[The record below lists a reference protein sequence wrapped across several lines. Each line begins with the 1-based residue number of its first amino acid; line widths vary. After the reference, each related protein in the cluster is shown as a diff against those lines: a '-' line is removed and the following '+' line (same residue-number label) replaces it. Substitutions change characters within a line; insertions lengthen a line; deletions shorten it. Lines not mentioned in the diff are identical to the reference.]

1 MNSQSYYSRS
11 EAAVILK
18 VSATSI
24 TRYIKKGLL
33 TGIEQSHRIL
43 IPCEEVHNFYMNND
57 IPTTVSPQQ
66 FEELKMEFQRL
77 SADVE
82 VLKLSLGVGKRFTI
96 LSDNDLLT
104 ILRNIWNLIK
114 LEEWET
120 KVIFEVC
127 DIAMS
132 LREQDIGRLILL
144 KGTSSWNVLIDLL
157 NRMDYYIRTIPI
169 TKNGV
174 DLITARIEATKNRLY
189 GMIYVQQ
196 SRIDSDA
203 ALWSKS
209 VSQVESTDIF
219 VLEFLQNRK
228 YYNTN

>member
-33 TGIEQSHRIL
+33 TSIEQSNRIL

-104 ILRNIWNLIK
+104 ILRNIWNLLK

-127 DIAMS
+127 DIGMS

-157 NRMDYYIRTIPI
+157 NRMDYYVRTIPI
-169 TKNGV
+169 TKNGI

>member
-18 VSATSI
+18 VSTTSI

-33 TGIEQSHRIL
+33 TSIEKSSRIL

-57 IPTTVSPQQ
+57 IPSTVSPQE

-77 SADVE
+77 SSDIE

-96 LSDNDLLT
+96 LSDSDLLT
-104 ILRNIWNLIK
+104 INRNIWNLLK
-114 LEEWET
+114 LEKWET

-127 DIAMS
+127 DIGMS

-144 KGTSSWNVLIDLL
+144 KGTSSWNILIDLL
-157 NRMDYYIRTIPI
+157 NRMDYYVRTIPI

-174 DLITARIEATKNRLY
+174 DLITSRIEATKNRLY

-196 SRIDSDA
+196 SCIDKDA
-203 ALWSKS
+203 ALWSQS
-209 VSQVESTDIF
+209 IMQVESTDVY